1 MTKRDRAQSPEW
13 TNFNRS
19 DPSVTLLELLSYL
32 AEMLA
37 YYQGKAAPEA
47 QLTILRRNVLLLRA
61 GAAVL
66 VLCPRCR
73 KGLRND

>member
-1 MTKRDRAQSPEW
+1 MTKRDRPQSPEW

-19 DPSVTLLELLSYL
+19 DPGVTLLELFSYL

-37 YYQGKAAPEA
+37 YYQGKAAAEA
-47 QLTILRRNVLLLRA
+47 QLATRRRNVLLLGA

-66 VLCPRCR
+66 VLCRRCR